1 MLYNK
6 ETIHHLET
14 GVPLLIIDEYPGD
27 FDQPTRNS
35 PIENGASSSFHS
47 VMFMYGMFA
56 GVSVQQFVLFGY
68 LRPFA
73 ALVRVVARE
82 DAESMAKILVE
93 NKMML
98 CGVDTIFCIA
108 FFSAMYLL
116 CFNNLLR
123 FGFDVNS
130 RSPGDKDTE
139 GGHEDDK
146 EDEIVALESTF
157 ALGRLRFDVNMR
169 SPGEK
174 YTEGGHEDDKEDE
187 IVALESTFALGS
199 LVSDDKYLTSKY
211 CNMFRPFHLII
222 LQTGGCIMLLIS
234 DWLFGSMIEASF
246 ITRVLLWS
254 IPAFMFECRHPNNWS
269 LTVWWRRGEG

>member
-14 GVPLLIIDEYPGD
+14 GVPLLIIYEYPGD
-27 FDQPTRNS
+27 LDLPTRNS

-108 FFSAMYLL
+108 FFSAMYLP

-130 RSPGDKDTE
+130 RSPGDKD
-139 GGHEDDK
+139 
-146 EDEIVALESTF
+146 
-157 ALGRLRFDVNMR
+157 
-169 SPGEK
+169 
-174 YTEGGHEDDKEDE
+174 TEGGHEDDKEDE